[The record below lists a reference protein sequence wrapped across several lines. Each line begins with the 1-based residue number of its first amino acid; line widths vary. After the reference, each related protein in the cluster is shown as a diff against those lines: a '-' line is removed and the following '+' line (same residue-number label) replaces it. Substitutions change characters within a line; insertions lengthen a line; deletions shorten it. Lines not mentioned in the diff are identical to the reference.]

1 LTFVCERYP
10 VPLRQDL
17 SLIYDQINIESRAN
31 ENLADSKYNVQSLV
45 NQIQKI
51 ANEISSLGREREQSL
66 AIIRL
71 LNTPIIE
78 SKHVGLPLEFPN
90 QKIASSFPMGAING
104 LTIAAVDGGSARKSF
119 SGFDLVGSRA
129 SGIVMTLGASRV
141 RDVSYYPQKH
151 PVVNI
156 QILRSPMTFVESTEL
171 ASRYREIEELRTAL
185 GLLGQ
190 RNRHVDILLM
200 DGTFDQGTFLSRSRT
215 IPETSLYLRFLEKL
229 KTVAREKGIM
239 IGWVVKDSRLSIFS
253 KVLLAY
259 VHQIASKN
267 PKIYQYNIVGVLE
280 GILDQLMM
288 HYILSE
294 GERSFVIS
302 HMSETATELAQSQS
316 RRYSFYLKTVSDDLP
331 MRVDFQKSP
340 RELEESEVILEEVN
354 KLSTTISSLSRYN
367 GHYSFPSPL
376 VEADGRARITDAEFS
391 IIVDSIVRR
400 ISCRSEVLPLRRE
413 RSPFRLRKS
422 R

>member
-1 LTFVCERYP
+1 
-10 VPLRQDL
+10 
-17 SLIYDQINIESRAN
+17 
-31 ENLADSKYNVQSLV
+31 
-45 NQIQKI
+45 
-51 ANEISSLGREREQSL
+51 
-66 AIIRL
+66 
-71 LNTPIIE
+71 
-78 SKHVGLPLEFPN
+78 
-90 QKIASSFPMGAING
+90 
-104 LTIAAVDGGSARKSF
+104 
-119 SGFDLVGSRA
+119 
-129 SGIVMTLGASRV
+129 
-141 RDVSYYPQKH
+141 
-151 PVVNI
+151 
-156 QILRSPMTFVESTEL
+156 MTFVESTEL

-200 DGTFDQGTFLSRSRT
+200 DGTFDQGTFLGRSRT
-215 IPETSLYLRFLEKL
+215 IPETSLYLRLLEKL
-229 KTVAREKGIM
+229 KTVAREKRIM

-294 GERSFVIS
+294 GERSFVVS
-302 HMSETATELAQSQS
+302 HISETATELAQSQS

-400 ISCRSEVLPLRRE
+400 IYCRSEVLPLRRE